1 MPSETAMLAAEQ
13 LALFS
18 LPAPEAGGDWSVYL
32 VRCDNQSLYC
42 GISNRPEA
50 RFTAHLSGKGARY
63 TRIRKPL
70 AMRLVYSN
78 LSRAHALR
86 AEIRIKQLTSAQKQ
100 QLWQLLPNFQTA

>member
-1 MPSETAMLAAEQ
+1 MLAAEQ

-18 LPAPEAGGDWSVYL
+18 LPAPESGGSWSVYL
-32 VRCDNQSLYC
+32 ILCDNQSLYC

-50 RFTAHLSGKGARY
+50 RFAAHLSGKGARY

-70 AMRLVYSN
+70 SMRLVYHE
-78 LSRAHALR
+78 LSREHALR
-86 AEIRIKQLTSAQKQ
+86 AEIRIKQLTAAQKQ